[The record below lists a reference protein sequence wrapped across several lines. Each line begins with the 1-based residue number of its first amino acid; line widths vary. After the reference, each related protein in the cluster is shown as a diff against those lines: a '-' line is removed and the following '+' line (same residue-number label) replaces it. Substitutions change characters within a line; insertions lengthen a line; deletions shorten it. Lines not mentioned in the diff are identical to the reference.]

1 MRSLQETARD
11 QSLIVLLFILLI
23 SLLSGKLAAQSLS
36 LVEAY
41 ELLEA
46 NYPVLENAA
55 LNDELLQLEL
65 DLLALE
71 KKPQLFLKG
80 SATLQS
86 ETTSFGSDAEALPVN
101 IDIPLY
107 SVRGYGEV
115 NYNLHDGGRLDAREK
130 VIAAEGKIANQQLEV
145 DRFGLRTSIN
155 QLFLSVLLL
164 RDRVALFEPT
174 LSDLR
179 ARKSALEEA
188 VALGAALESELL
200 QLRVREVEILAE
212 LDNLQGQIERSVAHL
227 STLTGRT
234 FSPNVELL
242 LPELPTPKEVPELS
256 RPEFELFALQRQAVL
271 ANADFIEAD
280 TKPVISAF
288 VQAGIGAPNPLNLFD
303 NNIAPYAIGGVNFQ
317 WKFKDW
323 GRSDLRKQR
332 LEVQTSK
339 LQRQEAT
346 LRFNLD
352 AGVAAYLAD
361 VDRLQGQVIRDQE
374 IAGLQA
380 TVLEQMAAQLDNGVI
395 TANDYLAQANAELR
409 ARQQL
414 KIHQTEL
421 LQLQLTFLNDR
432 GLVPHQRK

>member
-1 MRSLQETARD
+1 
-11 QSLIVLLFILLI
+11 
-23 SLLSGKLAAQSLS
+23 
-36 LVEAY
+36 
-41 ELLEA
+41 
-46 NYPVLENAA
+46 
-55 LNDELLQLEL
+55 
-65 DLLALE
+65 
-71 KKPQLFLKG
+71 
-80 SATLQS
+80 
-86 ETTSFGSDAEALPVN
+86 
-101 IDIPLY
+101 
-107 SVRGYGEV
+107 
-115 NYNLHDGGRLDAREK
+115 
-130 VIAAEGKIANQQLEV
+130 
-145 DRFGLRTSIN
+145 
-155 QLFLSVLLL
+155 
-164 RDRVALFEPT
+164 
-174 LSDLR
+174 
-179 ARKSALEEA
+179 
-188 VALGAALESELL
+188 
-200 QLRVREVEILAE
+200 VREVEILAE